1 MPTELDFRRFA
12 ALIVAVGTVTV
23 ILLGAPPW
31 LPLPNG
37 VDKLA
42 HFTAFSLL
50 TLTLWQATGGRM
62 ALFIVVAVILF
73 GALDEWRQAYLPNR
87 TSDAKDFLADLCAA
101 LTTGAL
107 LFMQRKTPCAES
119 SPQ

>member
-1 MPTELDFRRFA
+1 MPTELHLRRLA
-12 ALIVAVGTVTV
+12 ALIVAAATLTV
-23 ILLGAPPW
+23 ILLGAPPG

-37 VDKLA
+37 FDKVA
-42 HFTAFSLL
+42 HFVAFSLL
-50 TLTLWQATGGRM
+50 TFSLWQASGGRM
-62 ALFIVVAVILF
+62 ALFLICAVILF

-101 LTTGAL
+101 LATGAL
-107 LFMQRKTPCAES
+107 LFMQRKNSCAES

>member
-12 ALIVAVGTVTV
+12 FLVVAVATVTV
-23 ILLGAPPW
+23 ILLGAPPG

-37 VDKLA
+37 GDKVA
-42 HFTAFSLL
+42 HFVAYSLL
-50 TLTLWQATGGRM
+50 TLCLWQATGGRL
-62 ALFIVVAVILF
+62 ALFIVISVIVF
-73 GALDEWRQAYLPNR
+73 GALDEWRQAYLPDR
-87 TSDAKDFLADLCAA
+87 TADAKDFLADLCAA
-101 LTTGAL
+101 LATGAL